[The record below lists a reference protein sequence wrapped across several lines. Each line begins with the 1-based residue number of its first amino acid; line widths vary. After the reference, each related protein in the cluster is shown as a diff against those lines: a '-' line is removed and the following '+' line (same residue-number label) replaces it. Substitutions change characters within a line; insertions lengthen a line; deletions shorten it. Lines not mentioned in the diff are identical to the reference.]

1 MTNLDDHDSCDPR
14 DAALLAVHLVSQ
26 VLDEAYVI
34 ANAAKESGEPW
45 NYISSLRKLRI
56 SRLDETYEDDMT
68 FTVSK
73 DDYKYVEGN
82 NIENEVVTSTPQ
94 KGNFAKDQNDASF
107 IGQGD
112 ENFEVRNY
120 RLRNSTSMFINNL
133 FNMSDVQPF
142 VCDEP
147 GCRYDIEI
155 QNDIESNEA
164 QNEDIV
170 KIIDSYLNN
179 VIDAVFVRDEAK
191 TSNTSSSRED
201 SRSNSDLAD
210 AFGSDIAQDV
220 GFYMDEVTSNVTEGK
235 NNVDK
240 ETVEKHEVEQVSQS
254 EQKNKDIAAYENAFL
269 TLNRDYDVSDDD
281 DEPVLR
287 DPKTM
292 MMQEIELLTA
302 VTSTDNVSSKQ
313 DQKTLAATSGV
324 STQVS
329 RKSNLVRRCR
339 VQGAKLLSCL
349 RGLWWKRR
357 LLGRRKECRGPGSI
371 RGFCPLSPDARRRAA
386 SLLDQRNLRTPSPS
400 RSVFWKFNTV
410 NEALV
415 HSSRWKDFGLKM
427 SLNENDEF

>member
-56 SRLDETYEDDMT
+56 SRLDDTYEDDMT

-82 NIENEVVTSTPQ
+82 NIDNEVVTSTPQ
-94 KGNFAKDQNDASF
+94 KGNFAKDQNEASF

-112 ENFEVRNY
+112 ENFEV
-120 RLRNSTSMFINNL
+120 
-133 FNMSDVQPF
+133 PF

-147 GCRYDIEI
+147 DTEI
-155 QNDIESNEA
+155 QNDIESSDA
-164 QNEDIV
+164 QNDDIL
-170 KIIDSYLNN
+170 KTIDSYLND
-179 VIDAVFVRDEAK
+179 VIDAVFGRDEDKA
-191 TSNTSSSRED
+191 SNSSSSREG
-201 SRSNSDLAD
+201 SGSNSDLAG

-220 GFYMDEVTSNVTEGK
+220 GFYMDDLTSNVAEGN

-254 EQKNKDIAAYENAFL
+254 EQNNKDIAAYENAFL

-287 DPKTM
+287 DPKSM

-302 VTSTDNVSSKQ
+302 VTSTDNISPEQ

-324 STQVS
+324 STQGS

-349 RGLWWKRR
+349 RGLWWKRK